1 MRFSAHGFL
10 ISDRINRMDKMNG
23 ASGASDIEGKAATGS
38 GERGGSRASFNSENS
53 NGEDS
58 VDSVHSV
65 EKPLPNSRKVHVSG
79 KLHHDIRVPLREISL
94 APTKSMNGEIELN
107 EPVRVYDTSG
117 PWGDPDF
124 HGDVT
129 QGLPPLRA
137 KWIRDRGDVEEYE
150 ERVVRPIDD
159 GWLSEKHAAE
169 VERKRRTPNAE
180 RPTSNGS
187 DENSTFDI
195 RHSSFAGR
203 KPLRAR
209 SGCAVTQL
217 AYARRGIITPEM
229 EFIAIRENG
238 RTVAGNS
245 DPGAAIN
252 DCGYSRNDLRQ
263 QHAGE
268 SSGANIP
275 DEVTPE
281 FVRAEVARGRA
292 IIPANI
298 NHPES
303 EPMIIGRNFLVKINA
318 NIGNSAVASS
328 IEEEVEKMRWA
339 TKWGADTVMD
349 LSTGKNIHA
358 TREWIIR
365 NSPVPIG
372 TVPIYQAVEKVGG
385 RAEELTWEI
394 YRDTLIE
401 QAEQG
406 VDYFTVHAGVLLRY
420 IPLTANRAT
429 GIVSRGGSIMAKWC
443 LAHHQESFLY
453 THWDKICEIMA
464 VYDVSFSIG
473 DGLRPG
479 SIADANDEAQF
490 AELYTQGELTQRAW
504 KHHVQVMNEGPGHIP
519 MHMIKENMEK
529 QLEWCDEA
537 PFYTLG
543 PLTTD
548 IAPGYDHI
556 TSAIGAAMIGWY
568 GTAMLCYVTP
578 KEHLGLPNKK
588 DVKDG
593 VIAYKIAAHAADL
606 AKGHP
611 GAQHRDNA
619 ISKARFEF
627 RWEDQFNLSLDPETA
642 REFHDETLP
651 AEGAKTAHFCSM
663 CGPHFCSMRITEDV
677 RRYAAEQGIS
687 ENEALEKGLKEKSA
701 EFVEKGAELYA
712 KT

>member
-10 ISDRINRMDKMNG
+10 ILDRMNKMDKRASGKSNG
-23 ASGASDIEGKAATGS
+23 A
-38 GERGGSRASFNSENS
+38 
-53 NGEDS
+53 DS
-58 VDSVHSV
+58 VDSFHSV
-65 EKPLPNSRKVHVSG
+65 EKSLPNSRRVYVSG
-79 KLHHDIRVPLREISL
+79 EIHPDIRVPFREITL
-94 APTKSMNGEIELN
+94 APTKSMDGEIEGN
-107 EPVRVYDTSG
+107 EAVRVYDTSG

-124 HGDVT
+124 QGDVT
-129 QGLPPLRA
+129 RGLPPLRA
-137 KWIRDRGDVEEYE
+137 KWIRDRGDVGEYDG
-150 ERVVRPIDD
+150 RKVQPIDD
-159 GWLSEKHAAE
+159 GFLSAAHAEHSAKRNGNGSEEKLSGI
-169 VERKRRTPNAE
+169 RY
-180 RPTSNGS
+180 PTS
-187 DENSTFDI
+187 EI
-195 RHSSFAGR
+195 ARR
-203 KPLRAR
+203 PLRAWA
-209 SGCAVTQL
+209 GHPVTQL
-217 AYARRGIITPEM
+217 WYARQGIITPEM
-229 EFIAIRENG
+229 EFIALRENM
-238 RTVAGNS
+238 RRAVQKPE
-245 DPGAAIN
+245 PGKRKSESLSGIRYAVSEIA
-252 DCGYSRNDLRQ
+252 RNDLAH
-263 QHAGE
+263 QHSG
-268 SSGANIP
+268 SSFGANIP
-275 DEVTPE
+275 DEITPE
-281 FVRAEVARGRA
+281 FVRDEVARGRA

-385 RAEELTWEI
+385 RAEELTWKI
-394 YRDTLIE
+394 YCDTLIE

-420 IPLTANRAT
+420 IPLTARRAT

-453 THWDKICEIMA
+453 THWDEICEIMA
-464 VYDVSFSIG
+464 AYDISFSIG

-490 AELYTQGELTQRAW
+490 AELYTQGELTKRAW
-504 KHHVQVMNEGPGHIP
+504 AQRVQVMNEGPGHIP
-519 MHMIKENMEK
+519 MHLIKENMDK

-611 GAQHRDNA
+611 AAQYRDNA

-627 RWEDQFNLSLDPETA
+627 RWEDQFNLALDPETA

-663 CGPHFCSMRITEDV
+663 CGPHFCSMKITEDV
-677 RRYAAEQGIS
+677 RKYAAQKGIDES
-687 ENEALEKGLKEKSA
+687 VAIGAGLREKA
-701 EFVEKGAELYA
+701 EEFRNAGAEIYS
-712 KT
+712 KP